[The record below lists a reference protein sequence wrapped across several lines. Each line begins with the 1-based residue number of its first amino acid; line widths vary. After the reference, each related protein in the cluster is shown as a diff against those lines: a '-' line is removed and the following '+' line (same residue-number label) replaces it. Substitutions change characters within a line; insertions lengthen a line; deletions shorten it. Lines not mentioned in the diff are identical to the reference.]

1 MKPLNYVLSATAV
14 QRMLGLVA
22 LALGLLQPLIAQ
34 DRGNTTAQEY
44 GDAVYRSYEPFSF
57 PGLSYDYNHTGI
69 FAGLDSS
76 HNGRV
81 LQAYGPGTT
90 TEEVSL
96 SSVFTSYGTN
106 YYGAYTLSN
115 QTMSFSD
122 RKNVVKTASDLA
134 NALIPYPPTNPT
146 LTDIFG
152 IPYAI
157 LYYGTSFDG
166 SVGDISN
173 IRCDGFVEYSYE
185 KNNYRVWRN
194 TDYPDSQWSIVN
206 YPDTHNDLPDNTRNP
221 NTELSPWAQRGA
233 PPTTGPYVLGSPYSG
248 PPYPDTKMT
257 SSAIISYPTYQVT
270 QTAGNGYVDVVVTAT
285 DESGIHLIGY
295 KKPGDSN
302 WSYSPTQAQHPT
314 SASYSYSVRATSSGT
329 FAVFAED
336 NGGNIPTAALG
347 YTVTMASAPV
357 VIATQPQSQAVSAG
371 TNLMLT
377 MAAASSSATIQW
389 QRNGIDVVGAT
400 NSTLAI
406 NNVQPGSSG
415 LYTAIAMD
423 GNALLTSDPAIV
435 GVLTTDA
442 VLGAG
447 SVVGTNI
454 LHPNGNHF
462 DQVLVTGPAESIT
475 ADYADNRIT
484 RTSYIDLSDNIVQ
497 VEFSGA
503 GTLSLVLDGATG
515 PAQPLNYN
523 QAVNYMKGHAGIVIT
538 GANES
543 TNVSVFTVGRATAVD
558 PTGGYNILL
567 PIGPANNPANNGSPL
582 FQGHA
587 TTNYDGVAD
596 IAFIAILSTD
606 GKFGGVRTSNTRY
619 SASKGLTGVYAPGV
633 TFQGPL
639 YIGNIDGFGAATAS
653 IQVGSVADA
662 RITGGDLAQD
672 NGAEVQVSG
681 LTQLKFTDGTD
692 SEGNALPAKANRA
705 VLEQSGTDVTA
716 QIVVNPT
723 P

>member
-1 MKPLNYVLSATAV
+1 
-14 QRMLGLVA
+14 
-22 LALGLLQPLIAQ
+22 
-34 DRGNTTAQEY
+34 
-44 GDAVYRSYEPFSF
+44 
-57 PGLSYDYNHTGI
+57 
-69 FAGLDSS
+69 
-76 HNGRV
+76 
-81 LQAYGPGTT
+81 
-90 TEEVSL
+90 
-96 SSVFTSYGTN
+96 
-106 YYGAYTLSN
+106 
-115 QTMSFSD
+115 
-122 RKNVVKTASDLA
+122 
-134 NALIPYPPTNPT
+134 
-146 LTDIFG
+146 
-152 IPYAI
+152 
-157 LYYGTSFDG
+157 
-166 SVGDISN
+166 
-173 IRCDGFVEYSYE
+173 
-185 KNNYRVWRN
+185 
-194 TDYPDSQWSIVN
+194 
-206 YPDTHNDLPDNTRNP
+206 
-221 NTELSPWAQRGA
+221 
-233 PPTTGPYVLGSPYSG
+233 
-248 PPYPDTKMT
+248 MT